1 MAQTKIDWADVTINP
16 ITGCRNFGNPEICGD
31 YCYAAR
37 MARRL
42 KGRFGYPAD
51 DPFRPTFHPDRLQ
64 EINWKRN
71 KTPSRIFLNSMADW
85 FSDGVDPDWIRQI
98 IEAVSQNDDDVFLV
112 LTKRPERILEMIHC
126 IALPENLWWGVS
138 VTKQEDLWRI
148 AALRDALPGVH
159 KFVSFEP
166 LHGPIECLDELDLIE
181 WAIIGAESGRRVGR
195 IKPEFS
201 WIDHLAAT
209 VMRAAV
215 PLFIKDNVFEFF
227 QCAMNHRHL
236 RQFPEAMS

>member
-1 MAQTKIDWADVTINP
+1 MARTKIDWADVTINP
-16 ITGCRNFGNPEICGD
+16 ITGCRNFGRSDICGD

-51 DPFRPTFHPDRLQ
+51 DPFRPTFHPERLQ
-64 EINWKRN
+64 EINRKRN
-71 KTPSRIFLNSMADW
+71 KTPSRIFLNSMSDW
-85 FSDGVDPDWIRQI
+85 LSEGVDPEWIRQI
-98 IEAVSQNDDDVFLV
+98 IEAVCKNEDDVFLV
-112 LTKRPERILEMIHC
+112 LTMRPERTLEMLHC
-126 IALPENLWWGVS
+126 ITLPENLWWGVS

-148 AALRDALPGVH
+148 AALRDALPAVH

-166 LHGPIECLDELDLIE
+166 LHGPIECLNELDLIE

-195 IKPEFS
+195 IEPEFS

-227 QCAMNHRHL
+227 QCAMDHRHL
-236 RQFPEAMS
+236 RQFPEAWP

>member
-51 DPFRPTFHPDRLQ
+51 DPFRPAFHPDRLR

-85 FSDGVDPDWIRQI
+85 FSEGVDPDWIRQI
-98 IEAVSQNDDDVFLV
+98 IEAVRNNEDDVFFI

-126 IALPENLWWGVS
+126 LTLPKNLWWGVS

-148 AALRDALPGVH
+148 ATLKDSLPAVH

-166 LHGPIECLDELDLIE
+166 LHGMICEPDLEGIE
-181 WAIIGAESGRRVGR
+181 WAIIGAESVGR
-195 IKPEFS
+195 ADRIDPRPG
-201 WIDHLAAT
+201 WIAYLICCLPRDLPYF
-209 VMRAAV
+209 M
-215 PLFIKDNVFEFF
+215 KDNLLPHIPIEWDHV
-227 QCAMNHRHL
+227 Q
-236 RQFPEAMS
+236 QFPEGLQ